1 MTTAGP
7 FEEFATSASP
17 MLMRTAW
24 LLTGER
30 AAAED
35 LVQETL
41 TRVFVRWGRRQR
53 IDNPAGYAR
62 TVLVR
67 LYVSGRKRRSAG
79 EVVTADLPET
89 PHHPDPTA
97 TLAVR
102 AAISG
107 LDPRDQAVLVLRYF
121 CDLTV
126 AETAAELRLTESAVR
141 TRASRAT
148 ARLRE
153 RLGPDFLVPA
163 SPRSTPSDVPPS
175 QR

>member
-1 MTTAGP
+1 MPTALP
-7 FEEFATSASP
+7 FEEFAASATP

-41 TRVFVRWGRRQR
+41 TRIFVRWGRRTR

-67 LYVSGRKRRSAG
+67 LHVAGRRRRSSS
-79 EVVTADLPET
+79 EVVTADLPEAGS
-89 PHHPDPTA
+89 HDDRTA

-102 AAISG
+102 AAMAG

-126 AETAAELRLTESAVR
+126 AETAAEMRLTESAVR

-153 RLGPDFLVPA
+153 RLGPDFLVPSGTA
-163 SPRSTPSDVPPS
+163 TDPEGTR
-175 QR
+175 